1 VSLLKWPRVLGQ
13 SRTASDFQT
22 NAVSLL
28 TPFKRRKC
36 QSVDVRSRIR
46 GHQSLH
52 TRGKILHCDISE
64 NNIIIGDDSRLR
76 NKFKG
81 ILIDLDLAKR

>member
-1 VSLLKWPRVLGQ
+1 VSLLKWPRVLEQ

-28 TPFKRRKC
+28 TPFKRRC

-46 GHQSLH
+46 GHQYLY

-64 NNIIIGDDSRLR
+64 NNIIVSDDSRLR
-76 NKFKG
+76 NKLKG
-81 ILIDLDLAKR
+81 ILIDLNLAKR